1 MKKLLLLT
9 WALAAASPALAN
21 VGLQFQLESE
31 FQRRIESVIRRF
43 DPTATVRVQVS
54 LHDQEYELPMVGETV
69 RGVFAQ
75 NLEVL
80 DVADVETIDI
90 ILSLRQV
97 PLPAA
102 IEEQVRAA
110 TGPFIK
116 AAKVH
121 AERYE
126 QDQFKPFSD
135 AETKQRMADELGA
148 LRDQVRWAFG
158 IVGVGVLMIAL
169 AFGWMGARARRGFMD
184 LGERLIRQITEGAMG
199 GGGGMRAP
207 APAMDFNHARA
218 MAPQSG
224 GSSSGHERI
233 TLRELTPEA
242 VVALLSDCYW
252 TEADAEAAW
261 IWSHLTPE
269 MKLRLCAAWPV
280 ASSYAKY
287 LGGIAPVLTSA
298 YQDPIYLEPLALQW
312 TSQADVLAW
321 VREDFSRWKFIP
333 RMRQDNLDISLEER
347 VVWESQ
353 ELPEGARSVG
363 PLPGKSAPRKLRA
376 RIQLATMNDRDEQA
390 LWENPELLPAPDRS
404 QVASLAWLAHSPLE
418 RRRQLLSSLS
428 AQELAGLTSRVPAI
442 QAAIDEAVPEK
453 KRALA
458 AAYREQGAA
467 ARPELILALNRELF
481 RQAA

>member
-1 MKKLLLLT
+1 MKKLALLA
-9 WALAAASPALAN
+9 WAFLASATALGN
-21 VGLQFQLESE
+21 VGVQFQLESE
-31 FQRRIESVIRRF
+31 FQRRIESVVRRF
-43 DPTATVRVQVS
+43 DPTATVRIQVR
-54 LHDQEYELPMVGETV
+54 LQDQEYELPMVGETV

-75 NLEVL
+75 NLELL
-80 DVADVETIDI
+80 DLADVEAVEIF
-90 ILSLRQV
+90 LSLREL

-102 IEEQVRAA
+102 IEQQVREA
-110 TGPFIK
+110 TGPFVK

-121 AERYE
+121 TDRYE
-126 QDQFKPFSD
+126 QSQFKPFSD

-148 LRDQVRWAFG
+148 LRDQVRWALG
-158 IVGVGVLMIAL
+158 LVGAVILIIAL
-169 AFGWMGARARRGFMD
+169 VFGWMGARARRGFMD

-199 GGGGMRAP
+199 GGGMRSS
-207 APAMDFNHARA
+207 APAMDFNQARA
-218 MAPQSG
+218 MAPQTG
-224 GSSSGHERI
+224 ASSSGHERI

-269 MKLRLCAAWPV
+269 MKLKLCAAWPV

-321 VREDFSRWKFIP
+321 VREDFSRWKHIS
-333 RMRQDNLDISLEER
+333 RMRQDALDISLEER

-363 PLPGKSAPRKLRA
+363 ALPGKSAPRKLRA

-418 RRRQLLSSLS
+418 RRRQLLSGLS

-458 AAYREQGAA
+458 AAYREQGVA